1 MIRKEHLRNVP
12 ESTNKKTVLFSDKD
26 FGGSPEIL

>member
-1 MIRKEHLRNVP
+1 MIRKDTEEMSP
-12 ESTNKKTVLFSDKD
+12 KAPKKAVLFSDKD

>member
-1 MIRKEHLRNVP
+1 MIRKEHWSNVP
-12 ESTNKKTVLFSDKD
+12 ESTKKAVLFSDKD